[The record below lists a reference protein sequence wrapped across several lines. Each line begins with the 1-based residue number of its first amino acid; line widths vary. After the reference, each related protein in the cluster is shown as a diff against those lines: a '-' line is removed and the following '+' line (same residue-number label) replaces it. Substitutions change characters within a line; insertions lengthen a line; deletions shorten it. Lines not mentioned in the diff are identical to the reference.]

1 MIKLIYG
8 AKGSG
13 KTKRI
18 IDMANDNVETAKGS
32 IVFLSDTDRYMY
44 DIRYQIRVVNTV
56 KHAITTEQELIGF
69 IKGILAAD
77 HDIESFYIDGAHRIV
92 KKTVAEMEDFFNTI
106 GETAR
111 HTQTNFIIAVSED
124 QENLPEFLQEYDK

>member
-13 KTKRI
+13 KTKKI
-18 IDMANDNVETAKGS
+18 IDMANDNVDAALGS

-56 KHAITTEQELIGF
+56 KHGISTEEALLGF
-69 IKGILAAD
+69 IKGILASD

-92 KKTVAEMEDFFNTI
+92 KKKVGEMEDFFSTI
-106 GETAR
+106 GEVAK
-111 HTQTNFIIAVSED
+111 HSQTNFIIAVSED
-124 QENLPEFLQEYDK
+124 LENLPVFLQEYVK